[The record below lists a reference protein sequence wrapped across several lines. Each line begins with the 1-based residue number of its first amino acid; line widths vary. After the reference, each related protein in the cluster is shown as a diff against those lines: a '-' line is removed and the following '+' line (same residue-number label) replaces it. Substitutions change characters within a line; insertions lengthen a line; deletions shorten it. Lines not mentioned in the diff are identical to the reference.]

1 MKDLNDALDRR
12 AAGLVVIF
20 LRYLA
25 GRHQAALSERTGIDQ
40 KRISR
45 YEQGKIQPLRPTLER
60 LATGVGVSP
69 ERLDQLLALYR
80 AICAECEGKSPVGEK
95 VGLEASEAGLGEDM
109 TELAAEIAEELQPE
123 IYQYLV
129 ELEAELNAPP
139 PPLTPEEARSEARA
153 LWRKFEP
160 LPDRIR
166 RLVIEHGEEYQ
177 TWAFCERLCE
187 ESLDASARVPADG
200 QALADLAISVA
211 ETAQGSDVL
220 QQRLTAFALTFA
232 ARADRAAGE
241 TDEAQEKLRRAK
253 TLWKNGDGTD
263 DLDVGRIADLVP
275 ADA

>member
-25 GRHQAALSERTGIDQ
+25 GRHQASLSERTGIDQ

-60 LATGVGVSP
+60 LAAGVGVSP

-80 AICAECEGKSPVGEK
+80 AICAESEGKSPIGEK
-95 VGLEASEAGLGEDM
+95 GDLEASEAGLGEDM
-109 TELAAEIAEELQPE
+109 AELAAEIAEELQPE
-123 IYQYLV
+123 IHQYLV

-139 PPLTPEEARSEARA
+139 PPPTPKEARSEARA
-153 LWRKFEP
+153 LWNKFEP

-166 RLVIEHGEEYQ
+166 RLVIEHGEEFQ
-177 TWAFCERLCE
+177 TWAFCERLCD
-187 ESLDASARVPADG
+187 ESLDAGLRVPEDG
-200 QALADLAISVA
+200 QALADLALSVA
-211 ETAQGSDVL
+211 ETAPGTDVL
-220 QQRLTAFALTFA
+220 RQRLTAFALACA
-232 ARADRAAGE
+232 ARADGLAGE
-241 TDEAQEKLRRAK
+241 TEEATEKLGRA
-253 TLWKNGDGTD
+253 TALWRAGDGTD
-263 DLDVGRIADLVP
+263 DLDIGRIAEFVP